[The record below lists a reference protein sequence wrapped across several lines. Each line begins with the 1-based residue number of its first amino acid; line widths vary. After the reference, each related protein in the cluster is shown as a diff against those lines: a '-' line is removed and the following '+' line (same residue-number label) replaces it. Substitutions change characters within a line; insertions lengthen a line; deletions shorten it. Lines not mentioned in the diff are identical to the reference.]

1 MRNWSARHPRL
12 LLLAFPFWGDPAS
25 FAEMPEEK
33 FCKRIVGVLALVS
46 AATAPLALACL
57 QVQDWLLDMGEAR
70 AVAENGQTAF
80 DQFKTALEFT
90 GPVYGGL
97 VGALILCTAA
107 IAMLM
112 HRLEIVV
119 THLDVRARPKVGF
132 RFHVVQISSIALY
145 LGLPAYCLTWY
156 LNHRST
162 AEPLLQKALATPLI
176 LLPACL
182 WLLLA
187 PAVRRNRDALQKMIF
202 GNARRA
208 LVASTLSTAVCVAV
222 LLALRVFLK

>member
-1 MRNWSARHPRL
+1 MRGWSKNHSRL
-12 LLLAFPFWGDPAS
+12 LLLAFPFRGDPAS
-25 FAEMPEEK
+25 FAEMPQEK
-33 FCKRIVGVLALVS
+33 LCKRIVGALALVS

-70 AVAENGQTAF
+70 AVAENGQIAF
-80 DQFKTALEFT
+80 DQFKAVLEFS
-90 GPVYGGL
+90 GPAYGAL
-97 VGALILCTAA
+97 LGALILCTAT
-107 IAMLM
+107 IAMLV

-119 THLDVRARPKVGF
+119 THLDVTARPKVGF

-145 LGLPAYCLTWY
+145 LGLPAFCLTWC
-156 LNHRST
+156 LNHRNA
-162 AEPLLQKALATPLI
+162 AEPLLQKALATPMI

-187 PAVRRNRDALQKMIF
+187 PAVRRNRDALQKRMF

-222 LLALRVFLK
+222 LLVLRVFLR